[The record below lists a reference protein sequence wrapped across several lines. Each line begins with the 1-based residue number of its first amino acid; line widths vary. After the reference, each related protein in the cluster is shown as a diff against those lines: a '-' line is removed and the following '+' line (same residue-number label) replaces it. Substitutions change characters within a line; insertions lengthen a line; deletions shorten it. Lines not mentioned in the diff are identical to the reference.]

1 MKILH
6 EKAREPSLGCLGG
19 STGPCGGM
27 EDQCDLRG
35 GRAEGEGDSL
45 RHRKL

>member
-6 EKAREPSLGCLGG
+6 EKARQPSLGCLGG
-19 STGPCGGM
+19 STGPCG
-27 EDQCDLRG
+27 
-35 GRAEGEGDSL
+35 EGEGDSL

>member
-19 STGPCGGM
+19 STGPCGDM
-27 EDQCDLRG
+27 EDQCALREDG
-35 GRAEGEGDSL
+35 
-45 RHRKL
+45 